1 MYRQVAKMKA
11 EYLPPREDVIMQN
24 ESPDD
29 VYIVVSGE
37 VDIIDCEM
45 DREQVVGTT
54 LEPEHVFGEFGALC
68 CRPQAFTYRTKTLSQ
83 LLRIKTA
90 DLIEAMQS
98 RKEDNLQILKNFL
111 QVILRF
117 SLTLSSFQRLK

>member
-11 EYLPPREDVIMQN
+11 EYLPPREDIIMQN

-37 VDIIDCEM
+37 VEIIDCEM
-45 DREQVVGTT
+45 DREQVVGT
-54 LEPEHVFGEFGALC
+54 LESAHVFGEFGALC

-117 SLTLSSFQRLK
+117 SLTLSNFRRLK